1 MVTKE
6 SIEVIA
12 QSIGLSTLSPDVSAA
27 LAPDVE
33 YRVREV
39 MQEAIK
45 CMRHARRTTL
55 MAHDVDS
62 ALHFRNLE
70 VSSSSLL
77 LLFHTVDPDFDFF
90 LYSLPLAP
98 KVCGSR
104 ELLRTEIYTSSM
116 TKMSSSRML
125 SKLLYQMHLLMHLF
139 SLIGWQLMVFNL
151 PFHRILLSKVF
162 LLSSFASPTTSPS
175 NPSSM
180 TICSHI

>member
-1 MVTKE
+1 MPGERQCEERKGGEMMMVTKE

-39 MQEAIK
+39 MQVRLISFTFSYLHFPPSLDFSHLQEAIK

-70 VSSSSLL
+70 V
-77 LLFHTVDPDFDFF
+77 
-90 LYSLPLAP
+90 
-98 KVCGSR
+98 
-104 ELLRTEIYTSSM
+104 
-116 TKMSSSRML
+116 
-125 SKLLYQMHLLMHLF
+125 
-139 SLIGWQLMVFNL
+139 
-151 PFHRILLSKVF
+151 
-162 LLSSFASPTTSPS
+162 
-175 NPSSM
+175 
-180 TICSHI
+180 

>member
-1 MVTKE
+1 MTKE

-39 MQEAIK
+39 MQVYHQLQLYFCPLISSLTCRRNLQEAIK

-116 TKMSSSRML
+116 TKMSSSRM
-125 SKLLYQMHLLMHLF
+125 
-139 SLIGWQLMVFNL
+139 
-151 PFHRILLSKVF
+151 
-162 LLSSFASPTTSPS
+162 
-175 NPSSM
+175 
-180 TICSHI
+180 